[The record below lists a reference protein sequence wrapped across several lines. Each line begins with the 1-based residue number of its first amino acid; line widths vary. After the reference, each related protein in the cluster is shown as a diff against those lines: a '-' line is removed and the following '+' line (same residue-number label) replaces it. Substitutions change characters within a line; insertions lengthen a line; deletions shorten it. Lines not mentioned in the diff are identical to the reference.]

1 MQSRVDRQIRALA
14 LAKACAAHGARVRTI
29 SRITGLLPRD
39 LLHLLFPDRQAVPRG
54 RSPDSPEWYHGANLL
69 CRAEASIVVAIYCRL
84 RAADLSAG
92 EALLGAYR
100 HYCGVCQAPHR
111 ISFDRAFDLVA
122 HTDGIWLTETQSFSL
137 VTCPTCRSAFLA
149 AFGAVARS
157 NDACPFCKLVQR
169 YGTDPRV
176 QSSFSGSAVG
186 RAGPNAAGDVESV
199 GKPCVTVVTHARRI
213 GCDVS
218 ELALH
223 LRKKVVQSQRRAD
236 AIGNDLR

>member
-14 LAKACAAHGARVRTI
+14 LAKACAANGARVRTI

-54 RSPDSPEWYHGANLL
+54 RSPDSPEWYHSANLL
-69 CRAEASIVVAIYCRL
+69 GRAEASIVVAVYCRL

-137 VTCPTCRSAFLA
+137 VTCPRCHSAFLA

-157 NDACPFCKLVQR
+157 NDPCPFCKLVQR

-176 QSSFSGSAVG
+176 QSSFPARPLAAPAPMQLGMLSLLGS
-186 RAGPNAAGDVESV
+186 NASAWSRTPGE
-199 GKPCVTVVTHARRI
+199 
-213 GCDVS
+213 
-218 ELALH
+218 
-223 LRKKVVQSQRRAD
+223 
-236 AIGNDLR
+236 